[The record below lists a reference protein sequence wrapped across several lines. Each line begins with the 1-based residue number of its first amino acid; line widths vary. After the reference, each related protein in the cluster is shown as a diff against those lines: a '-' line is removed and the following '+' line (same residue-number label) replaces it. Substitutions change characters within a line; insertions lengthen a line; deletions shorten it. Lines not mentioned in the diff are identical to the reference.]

1 MDGAKTNAVANMATI
16 QDKVSR
22 VWNEIMMSE
31 DEAERHQL
39 HLEDSSRV
47 SDICLR
53 PIYIWCL

>member
-53 PIYIWCL
+53 PIYI